1 MTSLTKQRL
10 RFFERLPS
18 QGHITDVDKYL
29 YQPPEPKYKLVIIGT
44 GTIGQEHMYVATL
57 LGRAQVHG
65 IYDRSAHSM
74 DVAER
79 NFKAYSEKPL
89 VRYANLHEACADK
102 DADAIMICTPN
113 YTHFDIFKT
122 AIATGKPVFLEKPMA
137 TTLEH
142 AAAMVSACDNY
153 SAPVQIGLQYRYK
166 AQYVEALHE
175 IAVRKAIGDVKTIS
189 LSEYRPPFL
198 DKVSQWNKFSHY
210 SGGTLIEK
218 CCHYFDLMNLI
229 ADAKPERVYASGG
242 RAVNFHEFEQEG
254 VASDIDDHAF
264 VIVDYQNGVRG
275 NFTLNMFSHKFTEEL
290 IVCGDQGRLLASE
303 VFDIHQRNPCEA
315 SISVELGEA
324 GASRSTKVSYASDI
338 EASGHHGATF
348 YEHEAFMDQLDGVQ
362 QSSATAVEGLWSIIV
377 AAAAQQSIACGE
389 PVIIEQFLETHN
401 LVEQIKR

>member
-18 QGHITDVDKYL
+18 QGHITDADKYL
-29 YQPPEPKYKLVIIGT
+29 YHVPEPKYKLVIIGT

-79 NFKAYSEKPL
+79 NFKAYSDKPL
-89 VRYANLHEACADK
+89 VRYASLHEACTDK
-102 DADAIMICTPN
+102 DADAIMVCTPN

-142 AAAMVSACDNY
+142 AAAMASACDDY

-175 IAVRKAIGDVKTIS
+175 IAVRKAIGVVKTIS

-198 DKVSQWNKFSHY
+198 DKVSQWNKFSRY

-290 IVCGDQGRLLASE
+290 IVCGDQGRLVASE
-303 VFDIHQRNPCEA
+303 VFDIHQRRPCEA

-338 EASGHHGATF
+338 EGSGHHGATF
-348 YEHEAFMDQLDGVQ
+348 YEHQAFMDQLDGVQ
-362 QSSATAVEGLWSIIV
+362 QSSATAVEGLWSVIV

-401 LVEQIKR
+401 IAEQIKR

>member
-1 MTSLTKQRL
+1 MTKQRL

-29 YQPPEPKYKLVIIGT
+29 YHVPEPRYKLVIIGT

-79 NFKAYSEKPL
+79 NFKAYSDKPL
-89 VRYANLHEACADK
+89 VRYASLHEACADK

-254 VASDIDDHAF
+254 LASDIDDHAF

-303 VFDIHQRNPCEA
+303 VFDIHQRSPCEA

-324 GASRSTKVSYASDI
+324 RASRSTKVSYASDI

-362 QSSATAVEGLWSIIV
+362 QSSATAVEGLWSVIV

-389 PVIIEQFLETHN
+389 PVMIEQFLETHN
-401 LVEQIKR
+401 IAEQIKR

>member
-1 MTSLTKQRL
+1 MTKQRL

-18 QGHITDVDKYL
+18 QGHITDADKYL
-29 YQPPEPKYKLVIIGT
+29 YHVPEPKYKLVIIGT

-79 NFKAYSEKPL
+79 NFKAYSDKPL
-89 VRYANLHEACADK
+89 VRYASLHEACADK

-175 IAVRKAIGDVKTIS
+175 VAVRKAIGDVKTIS

-254 VASDIDDHAF
+254 LASDIDDHAF

-303 VFDIHQRNPCEA
+303 VFDIHQRSPCEA

-362 QSSATAVEGLWSIIV
+362 QSSATAVEGLWSVIV

-389 PVIIEQFLETHN
+389 PVVIEQFLETHN

>member
-1 MTSLTKQRL
+1 MTKQRL

-18 QGHITDVDKYL
+18 QGHITDADKYL
-29 YQPPEPKYKLVIIGT
+29 YHVPEPKYKLVIIGT

-79 NFKAYSEKPL
+79 NFKAYSDKPL
-89 VRYANLHEACADK
+89 ARYASLHEACADK

-264 VIVDYQNGVRG
+264 VIIDYDNGVRG

-303 VFDIHQRNPCEA
+303 VFDIHQRSPCEA

-338 EASGHHGATF
+338 EGSGHHGATF
-348 YEHEAFMDQLDGVQ
+348 CEHEAFMDQLDGVQ
-362 QSSATAVEGLWSIIV
+362 QSSATAVEGLWSVIV

-401 LVEQIKR
+401 IAEQMKR